1 MLICLPLERLRPGA
15 VPIGRPLSFP
25 LGARI
30 MRAMLE
36 APTNET
42 AADGLLWSVASS
54 RFGPR
59 GCNRAHPGSRIRRKY
74 GSLS

>member
-1 MLICLPLERLRPGA
+1 
-15 VPIGRPLSFP
+15 
-25 LGARI
+25 